1 MSTINLKIGD
11 ADVSEYVLAEGY
23 KVRLVQK
30 KSENSSFTKYDGT
43 EVSKILGYYY
53 EISASLTLVPDNTA
67 KALAAAMSDERFEVD
82 FTDPWDAGNAVFLR
96 NDSSSFEVAAEVDDG
111 LLWDIDIS
119 LKSELINSGGGL

>member
-43 EVSKILGYYY
+43 EFANVLGYYY
-53 EISASLTLVPDNTA
+53 EISASLALVPDDTA
-67 KALAAAMSDERFEVD
+67 KSLAAAMSEEKFDVD
-82 FTDPWDAGNAVFLR
+82 FTDPFGGGNAEFLR
-96 NDSSSFEVAAEVDDG
+96 SDSASFEVAAEVDDG